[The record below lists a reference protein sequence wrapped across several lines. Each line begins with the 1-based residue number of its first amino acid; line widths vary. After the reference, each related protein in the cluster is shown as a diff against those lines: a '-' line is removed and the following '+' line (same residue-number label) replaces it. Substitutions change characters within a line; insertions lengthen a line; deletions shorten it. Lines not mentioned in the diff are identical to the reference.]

1 MSEPVVIVAMG
12 AATPLGRDAWSS
24 AAAVRAGLSG
34 FTQHPFMV
42 DGMGAPMHV
51 AMAPWLDVR
60 LSGVDR
66 LAALLMPAMDQ
77 ALEPVAAHIQRDRT
91 AIALGLPAPR
101 PGLPAV
107 LTNPLM
113 AQIAA
118 RHGSLFGS
126 AAAFASGHAGAI
138 QAMQAG
144 WTKLSQGAL
153 DACLVAGVDS
163 YLDPDTLEWLE
174 DQDQL
179 HGAGPLNN
187 AWGLVPGEGGA
198 AVMLMRASVAQ
209 AAGLPVLATVLGTG
223 TAHEPNRIKTE
234 TICLGEGLTQAL
246 RAALVAL
253 PAGSHVSDIYCDMNG
268 EPYRADEFGF
278 AALRVKEHFE
288 RVSDFIAPADCWGDV
303 GAAGGVLHPLLAI
316 VAGYKGYAKGA
327 LALSWAS
334 AESGERAAAL
344 LATRMGA

>member
-1 MSEPVVIVAMG
+1 MSEPVVIVSLG
-12 AATPLGRDAWSS
+12 ACTSLGRDAWSS

-42 DGMGAPMHV
+42 DGVGAPMHV

-60 LSGVDR
+60 LNGVAR
-66 LAALLMPAMDQ
+66 LAALLMPAIDQ
-77 ALEPVAAHIQRDRT
+77 ALEPVAGHIQRDRT
-91 AIALGLPAPR
+91 AIALGLPPPR
-101 PGLPAV
+101 PGVPPA

-113 AQIAA
+113 AQIAE

-126 AAAFASGHAGAI
+126 AAAFASGHAGAL

-153 DACLVAGVDS
+153 DACLIAGVDS
-163 YLDPDTLEWLE
+163 YLEPDTLEWLE

-187 AWGLVPGEGGA
+187 AWGLVPGEAGA
-198 AVMLMRASVAQ
+198 ALMLMRASVAQ
-209 AAGLPVLATVLGTG
+209 AAGVPVLATVLGTG
-223 TAHEPNRIKTE
+223 IAHEPHRIKTDSV
-234 TICLGEGLTQAL
+234 CLGEGLTQAL
-246 RAALVAL
+246 RAALGAL
-253 PAGSHVSDIYCDMNG
+253 PAGSLVSDLYGDMNG

-288 RVSDFIAPADCWGDV
+288 GVSDFIAPADCWGDV
-303 GAAGGVLHPLLAI
+303 GAAGGVLHAMLAT
-316 VAGYKGYAKGA
+316 VAGYKGYAKGP
-327 LALSWAS
+327 LAMTWAS
-334 AESGERAAAL
+334 SESGERAAAL